1 MRKRIGIIAAIL
13 VMALLLALPA
23 LALSPGTARVTG
35 NALRFRAAP
44 SLDAEV
50 LRLADKG
57 TVVEI
62 LEDLGEWCRVR
73 WDGETGYMS
82 SRYLEQLTVA
92 ETEQT
97 VPQEPEPEP
106 TPEPTPEPSP
116 EPSPEPVPEP
126 MQGPAPAREP
136 AQEPEGEAEPEAEG
150 TSAQETED
158 EYPCTGVLTG
168 NAVRF
173 RAEPDLE
180 SDVYTYFYTGRRV
193 TVLGQ
198 EGDWYRV
205 EADGKIG
212 YLYAQYVRLAE
223 TQEEEELPEA
233 GELAES
239 VIRLA
244 KANLGVPYCY
254 GGASPSGFDCSGLV
268 YYCFLN
274 SGVKLNR
281 TASGQYTQGVYVEKE
296 DLETGDLVF
305 FVSPGTWSI
314 GHVGIYI
321 GDGEFIHAST
331 GSHEIVVSELSGSY
345 WTSYYY
351 GARRITE

>member
-1 MRKRIGIIAAIL
+1 MRKRIRIIVAAL
-13 VMALLLALPA
+13 VMALLLAVPA

-35 NALRFRAAP
+35 EALRFRAGP

-50 LRLADKG
+50 LGLADKG

-62 LEDLGEWCRVR
+62 LEDLGEWCRVL
-73 WDGETGYMS
+73 WDGEEGYMS
-82 SRYLEQLTVA
+82 SRYLEQITVNEA
-92 ETEQT
+92 ENED
-97 VPQEPEPEP
+97 EPEPEP
-106 TPEPTPEPSP
+106 TPEPDPEPEP
-116 EPSPEPVPEP
+116 EPEQEEEK
-126 MQGPAPAREP
+126 PAKED
-136 AQEPEGEAEPEAEG
+136 EG
-150 TSAQETED
+150 

-173 RAEPDLE
+173 RAAPDLE
-180 SDVYTYFYTGRRV
+180 ADVYDFFSTGRRV
-193 TVLGQ
+193 TVLGK

-205 EADGKIG
+205 EASGKTG
-212 YLYAQYVRLAE
+212 YLYAQYVSIRE
-223 TQEEEELPEA
+223 KQDYEPLPAA
-233 GELAES
+233 GDLAES
-239 VIRLA
+239 VIRFA
-244 KANLGVPYCY
+244 EDSLGVPYSY
-254 GGASPSGFDCSGLV
+254 GGTSPSGFDCSGLV

-296 DLETGDLVF
+296 DLEPGDLVF

-331 GSHEIVVSELSGSY
+331 GSHEVVVSELDGSY
-345 WTSYYY
+345 WTTNYY